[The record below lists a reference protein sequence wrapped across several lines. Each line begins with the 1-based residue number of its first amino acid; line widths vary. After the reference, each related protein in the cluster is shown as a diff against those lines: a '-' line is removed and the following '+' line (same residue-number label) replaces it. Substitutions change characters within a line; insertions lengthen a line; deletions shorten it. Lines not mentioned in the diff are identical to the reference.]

1 MKDFIKY
8 IGIFFIRTIVRFFY
22 IVPVKADRVIISC
35 YLGTQYA
42 GSPKVIS
49 EYIREWGKG
58 KYEIIWAFKNKDDF
72 AFLKDCVIKTVGYY
86 SMKRLFLEATA
97 KYCIDNAAG
106 CFGWFPSRKGQYH
119 IDTWH
124 GGGCYK
130 TDGILE
136 KRGKFALKRLLFHI
150 HEAECPGMIFCL
162 RQKSMPGYAGN

>member
-58 KYEIIWAFKNKDDF
+58 KYEISGL
-72 AFLKDCVIKTVGYY
+72 LKIR
-86 SMKRLFLEATA
+86 M
-97 KYCIDNAAG
+97 
-106 CFGWFPSRKGQYH
+106 
-119 IDTWH
+119 
-124 GGGCYK
+124 
-130 TDGILE
+130 IL
-136 KRGKFALKRLLFHI
+136 L
-150 HEAECPGMIFCL
+150 
-162 RQKSMPGYAGN
+162 S

>member
-72 AFLKDCVIKTVGYY
+72 AFLKDCGIKTVGYY

-124 GGGCYK
+124 EADAIK
-130 TDGILE
+130 QTVFW
-136 KRGKFALKRLLFHI
+136 KREENLPLSVYYFISMKQPTWYPAVLFFPGKL
-150 HEAECPGMIFCL
+150 
-162 RQKSMPGYAGN
+162 